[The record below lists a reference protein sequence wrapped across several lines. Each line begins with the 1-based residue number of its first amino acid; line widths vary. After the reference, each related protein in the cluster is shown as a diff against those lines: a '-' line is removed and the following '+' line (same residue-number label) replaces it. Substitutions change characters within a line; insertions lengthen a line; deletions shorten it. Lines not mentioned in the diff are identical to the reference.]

1 MYKYQE
7 YIEEWNN
14 LGEPWSRLIPY
25 KGATI
30 HPADLNTI
38 QSILNHQVGNVLGS
52 IYKNGTVVKGAD
64 IIIRNNI
71 CEVTPGIFYLDGIL
85 IDIPSKSFSINPLEN
100 YVLYLHI
107 DNNRSFLNTET
118 ISQSSSRNLILT
130 PSLGTEVISI
140 TSRVEINNPS
150 LYVLGNIT
158 LGIGVTNKTNLMS
171 PISSLLA
178 LSNYERYG
186 NFIVKGLQP
195 SVLNNTTVYSSNN
208 SLPVSVID
216 AHSIYIRNLEE
227 ALRNSI
233 QAQTLIGNQLSLT
246 INRFN
251 TSNSVLVGN
260 DINLLRTSFETASR
274 NVQFFRIELKKAYD
288 NLSTNTHTI
297 SKFIK
302 DTITISPGVVYIE
315 GYRVNIPSVTS
326 ILVERDLTEHLI
338 ENVKYEV
345 NDTDNKV
352 YRSLD
357 LIDTYSFE
365 DLLTLNTE
373 IYISVENLSLN
384 GKRGSGKVV
393 CAVNYA
399 LPDYITSIQ
408 LLLDFI
414 VSEIMFTPYNHM
426 NIRFESTGGNIH
438 SGSAIRNAIV
448 KAIEIERIN
457 FNTLAINS
465 IETSVITLI
474 TTTNSSILNW
484 DKELSYLGNALTNSN
499 YTLSFTPVTRIKSL
513 IADMQRKNEPIIR
526 GLNDKDTLPDGT
538 VFDINLVTQG
548 GIKYIKGIDYMLIGS
563 NTIKWLYVTYPAN
576 GTLYYV
582 TYTFTQPLR
591 ENEDF
596 ILSKLDNSIRF
607 VNRVPS
613 GGSFTLD
620 YYYALN
626 KRGYVY
632 IDINGNFS
640 TQVYNLNTEGFP
652 SNTSSSMLLTTFD
665 ITTQG
670 IFLLPTH
677 INRIITPEL
686 VSLLEER
693 IRVLEDDISQLMLGL
708 TTKQDSNAIYTNIQ
722 NFLSTTLNPADKYN
736 YNILL
741 GGITPINKAITKP
754 LSYTSGGY
762 EYSDK
767 LFGTKS
773 KYVSLLSSPLLN
785 QFSTEDYSSSLKILP
800 INTLNKQPVMLFSI
814 DRVTLLNPLESNL
827 SLLDS
832 YPLTIIKDTYT
843 VGSSI
848 YLDTIYKNFTKQVGK
863 FLSTIKDSIE
873 YGAFNTLLLPSSY
886 FMDSFLSQ
894 YKVSGITLN
903 LIVINITSG
912 IKNIGIKLNGNSIND
927 RTIPLGNTVKNLNNL
942 LESDLNNNLTIQI
955 QLPVLG
961 IGTHVID
968 IVQGND
974 VIASNTLIVPPN
986 LLISA
991 ITQGITSWNQ
1001 VIDINLSNVHTI
1013 SSKSVGTIVTIN
1025 PNIQA
1030 PLDQD
1035 FIYASDES
1043 LIQFFS
1049 PTQDLIIDGI
1059 TLNIKDFDP
1068 RVRIVGVIKEAIV
1081 DTEYHIDSY
1090 RTTENIIGLLT
1101 SKTINTGGEVSQ
1113 FLLTAPT
1120 PLYKG
1125 NTYAICLYVYNSW
1138 IDIGT
1143 YNIQYPLPNLILKGL
1158 ISRSNSE
1165 RNVYSLSNNIQL
1177 DLILLT
1183 YNSNVQQDI
1192 VLGNYSIENGDVPIT
1207 HFCINTY
1214 PMLPSGTS
1222 VLFQYYN
1229 GSEWKSCFIN
1239 QIVSLAVTLSVLQV
1253 RALCKTFHELTSPI
1267 ISLDESSVT
1276 LFTLDSSILYTSNII
1291 TIDKLYTQVDVVI
1304 DYMYDPEVI
1313 YEVELGN
1320 ALGNSWLDMSIVPTS
1335 LINLDTSGLF
1345 KQVRFTYVFPTT
1357 GSPLKSFMYRL
1368 KAFTSNLTRTPCIK
1382 QAVIYVYP

>member
-1 MYKYQE
+1 M
-7 YIEEWNN
+7 
-14 LGEPWSRLIPY
+14 
-25 KGATI
+25 
-30 HPADLNTI
+30 
-38 QSILNHQVGNVLGS
+38 
-52 IYKNGTVVKGAD
+52 
-64 IIIRNNI
+64 
-71 CEVTPGIFYLDGIL
+71 
-85 IDIPSKSFSINPLEN
+85 
-100 YVLYLHI
+100 
-107 DNNRSFLNTET
+107 
-118 ISQSSSRNLILT
+118 
-130 PSLGTEVISI
+130 
-140 TSRVEINNPS
+140 
-150 LYVLGNIT
+150 
-158 LGIGVTNKTNLMS
+158 
-171 PISSLLA
+171 
-178 LSNYERYG
+178 
-186 NFIVKGLQP
+186 
-195 SVLNNTTVYSSNN
+195 
-208 SLPVSVID
+208 
-216 AHSIYIRNLEE
+216 
-227 ALRNSI
+227 
-233 QAQTLIGNQLSLT
+233 
-246 INRFN
+246 
-251 TSNSVLVGN
+251 
-260 DINLLRTSFETASR
+260 
-274 NVQFFRIELKKAYD
+274 
-288 NLSTNTHTI
+288 
-297 SKFIK
+297 
-302 DTITISPGVVYIE
+302 
-315 GYRVNIPSVTS
+315 
-326 ILVERDLTEHLI
+326 
-338 ENVKYEV
+338 

-426 NIRFESTGGNIH
+426 NIRFESTGGNID

-886 FMDSFLSQ
+886 FMDSF
-894 YKVSGITLN
+894 
-903 LIVINITSG
+903 
-912 IKNIGIKLNGNSIND
+912 
-927 RTIPLGNTVKNLNNL
+927 
-942 LESDLNNNLTIQI
+942 
-955 QLPVLG
+955 
-961 IGTHVID
+961 
-968 IVQGND
+968 
-974 VIASNTLIVPPN
+974 
-986 LLISA
+986 
-991 ITQGITSWNQ
+991 
-1001 VIDINLSNVHTI
+1001 
-1013 SSKSVGTIVTIN
+1013 
-1025 PNIQA
+1025 
-1030 PLDQD
+1030 
-1035 FIYASDES
+1035 
-1043 LIQFFS
+1043 
-1049 PTQDLIIDGI
+1049 
-1059 TLNIKDFDP
+1059 
-1068 RVRIVGVIKEAIV
+1068 
-1081 DTEYHIDSY
+1081 
-1090 RTTENIIGLLT
+1090 
-1101 SKTINTGGEVSQ
+1101 
-1113 FLLTAPT
+1113 
-1120 PLYKG
+1120 
-1125 NTYAICLYVYNSW
+1125 
-1138 IDIGT
+1138 
-1143 YNIQYPLPNLILKGL
+1143 
-1158 ISRSNSE
+1158 
-1165 RNVYSLSNNIQL
+1165 
-1177 DLILLT
+1177 
-1183 YNSNVQQDI
+1183 
-1192 VLGNYSIENGDVPIT
+1192 
-1207 HFCINTY
+1207 
-1214 PMLPSGTS
+1214 
-1222 VLFQYYN
+1222 
-1229 GSEWKSCFIN
+1229 
-1239 QIVSLAVTLSVLQV
+1239 
-1253 RALCKTFHELTSPI
+1253 
-1267 ISLDESSVT
+1267 
-1276 LFTLDSSILYTSNII
+1276 
-1291 TIDKLYTQVDVVI
+1291 
-1304 DYMYDPEVI
+1304 
-1313 YEVELGN
+1313 
-1320 ALGNSWLDMSIVPTS
+1320 
-1335 LINLDTSGLF
+1335 
-1345 KQVRFTYVFPTT
+1345 
-1357 GSPLKSFMYRL
+1357 
-1368 KAFTSNLTRTPCIK
+1368 
-1382 QAVIYVYP
+1382 

>member
-1 MYKYQE
+1 MK
-7 YIEEWNN
+7 I
-14 LGEPWSRLIPY
+14 
-25 KGATI
+25 
-30 HPADLNTI
+30 
-38 QSILNHQVGNVLGS
+38 
-52 IYKNGTVVKGAD
+52 
-64 IIIRNNI
+64 
-71 CEVTPGIFYLDGIL
+71 
-85 IDIPSKSFSINPLEN
+85 
-100 YVLYLHI
+100 
-107 DNNRSFLNTET
+107 
-118 ISQSSSRNLILT
+118 
-130 PSLGTEVISI
+130 
-140 TSRVEINNPS
+140 
-150 LYVLGNIT
+150 
-158 LGIGVTNKTNLMS
+158 
-171 PISSLLA
+171 
-178 LSNYERYG
+178 
-186 NFIVKGLQP
+186 
-195 SVLNNTTVYSSNN
+195 
-208 SLPVSVID
+208 
-216 AHSIYIRNLEE
+216 
-227 ALRNSI
+227 
-233 QAQTLIGNQLSLT
+233 
-246 INRFN
+246 
-251 TSNSVLVGN
+251 
-260 DINLLRTSFETASR
+260 
-274 NVQFFRIELKKAYD
+274 
-288 NLSTNTHTI
+288 
-297 SKFIK
+297 
-302 DTITISPGVVYIE
+302 
-315 GYRVNIPSVTS
+315 
-326 ILVERDLTEHLI
+326 
-338 ENVKYEV
+338 
-345 NDTDNKV
+345 
-352 YRSLD
+352 
-357 LIDTYSFE
+357 
-365 DLLTLNTE
+365 
-373 IYISVENLSLN
+373 
-384 GKRGSGKVV
+384 
-393 CAVNYA
+393 
-399 LPDYITSIQ
+399 
-408 LLLDFI
+408 
-414 VSEIMFTPYNHM
+414 
-426 NIRFESTGGNIH
+426 
-438 SGSAIRNAIV
+438 
-448 KAIEIERIN
+448 
-457 FNTLAINS
+457 
-465 IETSVITLI
+465 
-474 TTTNSSILNW
+474 
-484 DKELSYLGNALTNSN
+484 
-499 YTLSFTPVTRIKSL
+499 
-513 IADMQRKNEPIIR
+513 
-526 GLNDKDTLPDGT
+526 
-538 VFDINLVTQG
+538 
-548 GIKYIKGIDYMLIGS
+548 
-563 NTIKWLYVTYPAN
+563 
-576 GTLYYV
+576 
-582 TYTFTQPLR
+582 
-591 ENEDF
+591 F

-894 YKVSGITLN
+894 YKVSGIILN

-1113 FLLTAPT
+1113 LLLTAPT

-1229 GSEWKSCFIN
+1229 GSEWRSCFIN

-1357 GSPLKSFMYRL
+1357 GSPSKSFMYRF
-1368 KAFTSNLTRTPCIK
+1368 KASTSNLTRTPCIK